1 MTLPLPAK
9 SQSSFPDFVIDRSAI
24 SNEIDDYLRKI
35 LTLKTHL
42 NILTHINYLPTEI
55 LAQIL
60 VTYVRDH
67 YHSATSQWDKSALTR
82 PKWIKLTHVCRHWR
96 DVAMNT
102 PRFWSHVYVRRP
114 KTFSALL
121 PLSKSSPLYID
132 LDLGGTIGADGK
144 AWDSAI
150 ELIGQHSHRLC
161 EFRYIATSKQVRLL
175 SEKLSHPMPLL
186 EKLVLSHCVSKV
198 RGVDPLRLLPAT
210 GHAPRLLHLEIYHL
224 PVMWTDPVFC
234 PTLTTL
240 IVVGDES
247 PRSAGPRIGTSEQFL
262 DALQAMAPSLV
273 HLTLDNCLPRFQ
285 PAASEPPPATRPIA
299 LPSLQHLKV
308 GAITDDC
315 VFLMDRLS
323 MNPTAK
329 VTVTALGVAGIPH
342 LVEILSAHVSRTA
355 PLLALHMFFPGIT
368 SWSVNIVGQGDVTDM
383 ARIRLDLTL
392 RTSHLD
398 DRFDRPL
405 TAVLRAAKT
414 LFSHVKT
421 LYTSS
426 GHERDIGWERLFMRT
441 PSLQILDIK
450 GHPGSGF
457 LKALCNVQR
466 KKKGESSR
474 WVVPLRRLCELRLH
488 DGRFRQAPIW
498 GHKRSSGEFF
508 DQLLDWVILRC
519 NYKVPLRRMGISECK
534 YATAKD
540 VNRLREIV
548 VDVEWDGWERESSED
563 DEDSDDFDSDEYSS

>member
-1 MTLPLPAK
+1 MNLTLPAK
-9 SQSSFPDFVIDRSAI
+9 SQSSFPDFALERSAI

-42 NILTHINYLPTEI
+42 NVLTHINYLPTEI

-60 VTYVRDH
+60 VTYVRNH
-67 YHSATSQWDKSALTR
+67 YHSATSHWDKSALAR
-82 PKWIKLTHVCRHWR
+82 PEWIKLAHVCQRWR

-102 PRFWSHVYVRRP
+102 PRFWSHVYARRA
-114 KTFSALL
+114 KTFCALL

-132 LDLGGTIGADGK
+132 LDLRGTTDGK
-144 AWDSAI
+144 AWGSAM
-150 ELIGQHSHRLC
+150 ELIGQQSHRLR
-161 EFRYIATSKQVRLL
+161 EFCYTATSKQVRLL
-175 SEKLSHPMPLL
+175 AEELSHPMPLL
-186 EKLVLSHCVSKV
+186 EKLVLSNYVSKV
-198 RGVDPLRLLPAT
+198 PGKDPLPLLPAA
-210 GHAPRLLHLEIYHL
+210 GHAPRLLHLEIHHL
-224 PVMWTDPVFC
+224 PVMWTDRVFC

-240 IVVGDES
+240 VVVGLES
-247 PRSAGPRIGTSEQFL
+247 PRGAGLHIGTSEQFL
-262 DALQAMAPSLV
+262 DALQVMAPSLV

-285 PAASEPPPATRPIA
+285 PAAFEPPPATRTIA
-299 LPSLQHLKV
+299 LPSLRHFKV
-308 GAITDDC
+308 AAITDDC

-329 VTVTALGVAGIPH
+329 VAVNALGVAGIPP
-342 LVEILSAHVSRTA
+342 LVEILSAHISRTA
-355 PLLALHMFFPGIT
+355 PLLALHMFFPGVA
-368 SWSVNIVGQGDVTDM
+368 SWAVNIVGQGEITDM
-383 ARIRLDLTL
+383 ARVRLDLTF

-405 TAVLRAAKT
+405 TAVLKAAKT
-414 LFSHVKT
+414 LFSDVKT
-421 LYTSS
+421 LCISS
-426 GHERDIGWERLFMRT
+426 GNELDIGWQRLFTRA
-441 PSLQILDIK
+441 PSLQVLDIK
-450 GHPGSGF
+450 GHPGNGF

-474 WVVPLRRLCELRLH
+474 WVVPLPRLCELRLH

-498 GHKRSSGEFF
+498 GHKRSTGEFF

-540 VNRLREIV
+540 VNHLREIV
-548 VDVEWDGWERESSED
+548 VDVKWDEWERESSED